1 MTSRNSHNLN
11 AAMAP
16 IDRAGIT
23 ELVVQR
29 IKELLE
35 RGELKAGSRL
45 PPERELADMLH
56 ISRPSLRTALK
67 ALSVM
72 GIIHA
77 KPGAGTYIAESLPEV
92 FTEPMR
98 FMTLINNTSDEE
110 MFEARLIIEAGLAE
124 LAAER
129 ADEEDIK
136 ALNVEIEG
144 MRANMSDPENYLKH
158 DVRFHQAIAR
168 AANNK
173 LMSGVMDTV
182 AQLLFKLRR
191 QTIRHASDLEEA
203 IDWHYKIVEAIKK
216 HDSKRAKEMLSN
228 HLRASQ
234 AAWARENRNNLANGS
249 SSDSSSSSEEK
260 TDVAAAKRRSK

>member
-1 MTSRNSHNLN
+1 MPKLAANSLN
-11 AAMAP
+11 GILP

-35 RGELKAGSRL
+35 SGELKAGSRL
-45 PPERELADMLH
+45 PPERELADRLS

-72 GIIHA
+72 GIIRA
-77 KPGAGTYIAESLPEV
+77 KPGAGTYIADSLPEV

-110 MFEARLIIEAGLAE
+110 LFEARLIIEAGLAE

-129 ADEEDIK
+129 ATITDLKTLANEL
-136 ALNVEIEG
+136 AT
-144 MRANMSDPENYLKH
+144 MRAAVGDAEKFLIH

-168 AANNK
+168 AAGNK
-173 LMSGVMDTV
+173 VMSGVMDTV
-182 AQLLFKLRR
+182 AELLYHTRR
-191 QTIRHASDLEEA
+191 QTIGGAKDFQDTLEG
-203 IDWHYKIVEAIKK
+203 HLKIIEAIKK
-216 HDSKRAKEMLSN
+216 RDPKRAKEAITN
-228 HLRASQ
+228 HLLEALASWTSQRTRQ
-234 AAWARENRNNLANGS
+234 AGLNG
-249 SSDSSSSSEEK
+249 K
-260 TDVAAAKRRSK
+260 H

>member
-1 MTSRNSHNLN
+1 MPKPQTNHLH
-11 AAMAP
+11 AKMMP

-35 RGELKAGSRL
+35 QGELKAGSRL
-45 PPERELADMLH
+45 PPERDLAEMLN

-72 GIIHA
+72 GIIRA

-98 FMTLINNTSDEE
+98 FMTLIHNTSDEE
-110 MFEARLIIEAGLAE
+110 LFEARLIIEAGLAE

-129 ADEEDIK
+129 ASSSDLRALSDELE
-136 ALNVEIEG
+136 A
-144 MRANMSDPENYLKH
+144 MRETVGDPEQFLVH

-168 AANNK
+168 AAGNK
-173 LMSGVMDTV
+173 VMSGVMDTV
-182 AQLLFKLRR
+182 AHLLYSLRR
-191 QTIRHASDLEEA
+191 QTIARASSFGEALDWHQKIYEA
-203 IDWHYKIVEAIKK
+203 IRK
-216 HDSKRAKEMLSN
+216 HDPKRAKEAITG
-228 HLRASQ
+228 HLRA
-234 AAWARENRNNLANGS
+234 ALAGWEKESKLGNGNM
-249 SSDSSSSSEEK
+249 K
-260 TDVAAAKRRSK
+260 AKGK

>member
-1 MTSRNSHNLN
+1 MANRNSNN
-11 AAMAP
+11 FIAAMSP
-16 IDRAGIT
+16 IDRSGIT

-77 KPGAGTYIAESLPEV
+77 KPGAGTYIAESLPEI
-92 FTEPMR
+92 FTEPMH
-98 FMTLINNTSDEE
+98 FMTLIHNTSVEE
-110 MFEARLIIEAGLAE
+110 LFEARRIIEAGLAE

-129 ADEEDIK
+129 ATDTDIAALIKEVTEMK
-136 ALNVEIEG
+136 ATTG
-144 MRANMSDPENYLKH
+144 DPEEFLKH
-158 DVRFHQAIAR
+158 DVRFHQAMAH

-182 AQLLFKLRR
+182 AQLLFHIRR
-191 QTIRHASDLEEA
+191 QTITHASDLEEA
-203 IDWHYKIVEAIKK
+203 IEWHEKIIAAMQK
-216 HDSKRAKEMLSN
+216 HDPKRAKEMLSG
-228 HLRASQ
+228 HLRAAQS
-234 AAWARENRNNLANGS
+234 AWAREHMPGINGK
-249 SSDSSSSSEEK
+249 SEESNN
-260 TDVAAAKRRSK
+260 AGQKRLRGK

>member
-1 MTSRNSHNLN
+1 MASRNLIHSIT
-11 AAMAP
+11 MVEP
-16 IDRAGIT
+16 IDRSGIT

-29 IKELLE
+29 IKDLLG

-72 GIIHA
+72 GVIHA
-77 KPGAGTYIAESLPEV
+77 KPGAGTYIAKSLPEV

-98 FMTLINNTSDEE
+98 FMTLINNTSVEE
-110 MFEARLIIEAGLAE
+110 LFEARLIIEAGLAE

-129 ADEEDIK
+129 ATDADIAALIEE
-136 ALNVEIEG
+136 VEG
-144 MRANMSDPENYLKH
+144 MKANTGDPEEFLKH

-182 AQLLFKLRR
+182 AQLLFHIRR
-191 QTIRHASDLEEA
+191 QTITHASDLDEA
-203 IDWHYKIVEAIKK
+203 IEWHEKIIAAMRK
-216 HDSKRAKEMLSN
+216 HDSRRAKEMLSG
-228 HLRASQ
+228 HLRAAQS
-234 AAWARENRNNLANGS
+234 AWARENRFESNGS
-249 SSDSSSSSEEK
+249 AEEHHAEK
-260 TDVAAAKRRSK
+260 DKRRQTR